1 MDGIE
6 LATGMTCKTIN
17 ILKKE
22 LTVKSVIHTGMNIN
36 EYCEELMFY
45 LEQTLEWAAYAIEPL
60 QLESLK
66 MLMNCA
72 K

>member
-1 MDGIE
+1 
-6 LATGMTCKTIN
+6 
-17 ILKKE
+17 
-22 LTVKSVIHTGMNIN
+22 
-36 EYCEELMFY
+36 MFY